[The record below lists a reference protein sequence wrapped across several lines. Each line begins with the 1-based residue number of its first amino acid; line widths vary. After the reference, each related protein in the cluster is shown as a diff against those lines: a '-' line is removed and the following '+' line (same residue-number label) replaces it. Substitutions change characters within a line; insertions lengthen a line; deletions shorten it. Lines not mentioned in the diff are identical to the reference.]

1 MQAVAH
7 FIETFVPEH
16 YDIFLDLNRE
26 QKTFTGKVSISGE
39 AKGEKISLHQ
49 KLISLQVIFRLTL
62 YAYFFLNI
70 LF

>member
-1 MQAVAH
+1 MNYDTIVTDYIIKEIYMQAVAH

-39 AKGEKISLHQ
+39 AKGEKSLF
-49 KLISLQVIFRLTL
+49 IRRI
-62 YAYFFLNI
+62 
-70 LF
+70 